1 MLTIRD
7 SAITLAARG
16 LRGLFPDRPVPQPFQ
31 PRSLVVVRSCCLG
44 DVLLA
49 SAVVAALRAALPETH
64 IAFAVHSFARAAIA
78 GNPKVDEVIDCGD
91 IGVPRFAWR
100 DYLAFVRTLRAGRFE
115 AALVLDPSP
124 LVAAVPWLAGIP
136 VRAGLDSQG
145 RGFALNVRVPL
156 DPLAHRGGQMLDV
169 VRATGL
175 PVGEVGPEF
184 TPSDAD
190 RAWAAGQ
197 LAGQT
202 RPQAQSERWAALHP
216 GGGVNPGTVLLRKRW
231 PAEGYAALARR
242 LLDAGWRVVLV
253 GDAGDRDSSTRVRT
267 LLGDPE
273 RVLDLTGATSWGQLG
288 ALIER
293 CGLFVGNDSGPLH
306 LATAVGTPVVGLYGP
321 TSPAIDG
328 PLGPATRAV
337 VYHALDCSP
346 CFVGGRFRPTRPQA
360 DCMLGIT
367 LEEVWE
373 AVQRLT
379 QAPVAR

>member
-1 MLTIRD
+1 MTLRD
-7 SAITLAARG
+7 TTITLAARG
-16 LRGLFPDRPVPQPFQ
+16 LRALLPQRPAPQPFQ

-49 SAVVAALRAALPETH
+49 SAVVAALRAALPQTH
-64 IAFAVHSFARAAIA
+64 LAFAVHSFARAAIA

-91 IGVPRFAWR
+91 IGVPRFARR
-100 DYLAFVRTLRAGRFE
+100 DYLAFVRILRARRFE
-115 AALVLDPSP
+115 AAVVLDPSP
-124 LVAAVPWLAGIP
+124 LVAATPWLAGIP

-169 VRATGL
+169 VRAIGL

-197 LAGQT
+197 LRGQSF
-202 RPQAQSERWAALHP
+202 RQAQSERWAALHP

-231 PAEGYAALARR
+231 PAEGFAALARR
-242 LLDAGWRVVLV
+242 LLDSGWRVVLI
-253 GDAGDRDSSTRVRT
+253 GDAGDRDSSAQVRA

-273 RVLDLTGATSWGQLG
+273 RVLDLTGTTTWGQLG
-288 ALIER
+288 AMIER

-321 TSPAIDG
+321 TTPAIDG
-328 PLGPATRAV
+328 PLGPTPRAV
-337 VYHALDCSP
+337 VYHGLDCSP
-346 CFVGGRFRPTRPQA
+346 CFVGGRFRPTRWQA

-367 LEEVWE
+367 MDEVWN
-373 AVQRLT
+373 AVERLM
-379 QAPVAR
+379 QAPIAR